1 MITNKIKN
9 INNYK
14 GLSQHIDMVIKYIND
29 HDLSKIEFGKYIIND
44 DIFFIKSKYT
54 TKEKEDSLY
63 EAHSKYIDFQ
73 VILEGE
79 ELIYGCDIESLTE
92 EVKYN
97 SENEAAFYKGKY
109 QWCILGSKD
118 TFAIFNFEDGHM
130 PGVTNKIQ
138 SDIVK
143 IVFKINGEK

>member
-1 MITNKIKN
+1 MITNKLQN

-14 GLSQHIDMVIKYIND
+14 GLSKYID
-29 HDLSKIEFGKYIIND
+29 TVIDYIIEYDLNKIDFGKHIIND

-54 TKEKEDSLY
+54 TKSKKDSFY
-63 EAHSKYIDFQ
+63 EAHLKYIDFQ

-79 ELIYGCDIESLTE
+79 ELIYGSDVENLTE
-92 EVKYN
+92 TTKYS

-109 QWCILGSKD
+109 QWCILGTKN
-118 TFAIFNFEDGHM
+118 TFAIFNFDDGHM
-130 PGVTNKIQ
+130 PGVTNKDS

-143 IVFKINGEK
+143 VVFKINGEK